1 MKNNGPSGPGN
12 YLVGKGR
19 PPLSTRWKPGQS
31 GNPNGRP
38 RGTKNMTTHF
48 RHALSR
54 KIDIKEVGK
63 SREVT
68 VREAIALNTTNLA
81 LKKGDTKLILFLLS
95 LDREIT
101 AELEREEIEIRLD
114 MTPKEALEAYQRT
127 IIAATYGP
135 PPRGKK

>member
-38 RGTKNMTTHF
+38 RGTKNMITNF
-48 RHALSR
+48 RDALSR
-54 KIDIKEVGK
+54 KIVIREGAK

-95 LDREIT
+95 LDPEIT
-101 AELEREEIEIRLD
+101 AESEREEIRWLA
-114 MTPKEALEAYQRT
+114 MTPK
-127 IIAATYGP
+127 
-135 PPRGKK
+135 

>member
-38 RGTKNMTTHF
+38 RGTKNMITNF
-48 RHALSR
+48 RDALSR
-54 KIDIKEVGK
+54 KIVIREGAK

-95 LDREIT
+95 LDPEIT
-101 AELEREEIEIRLD
+101 AESEREEIRWLA
-114 MTPKEALEAYQRT
+114 MTPKEAMEAYQRT
-127 IIAATYGP
+127 LIDATYGP
-135 PPRGKK
+135 RPRGKK